1 MRIAIGIEYDG
12 SSYCGWQK
20 QKSGK
25 TIQDHIEKALS
36 KVADT
41 AVTVACAGRT
51 DAGVHA
57 HEQIAHFDA
66 DVVRESRA
74 WMMGANTYLPC
85 DIRLQWA
92 KSIASDFHARYSAI
106 ARYYRYII
114 RNRPFRSAFLRTQ
127 ETWCYRPLNADLM
140 QKGADFL
147 VGKHDFSS
155 YRAQHCQSKSPIRTM
170 FSINIKRDGENIF
183 IDLVANAFLHHMV
196 RNIAAVLMKIGSGQ
210 EPPEWALKILLAK
223 NRKAGDVTALPFGL
237 YLVGIYYPMQ
247 FGMQHHWM
255 FNSIPGLQS
264 RPL

>member
-1 MRIAIGIEYDG
+1 MRVAIGIEYDG

-20 QKSGK
+20 QNFGK
-25 TIQDHIEKALS
+25 TIQEHVEKALT

-41 AVTVACAGRT
+41 AVTVVCAGRT

-57 HEQIAHFDA
+57 LGQIAHFDV

-74 WMMGANTYLPC
+74 WMMGANTYLPS
-85 DIRLQWA
+85 DIRLLWA
-92 KSIASDFHARYSAI
+92 KSITSEFHARYSAV

-114 RNRPFRSAFLRTQ
+114 RNRPYRSAFLRTQ
-127 ETWCYRPLNADLM
+127 ETWCYRPLDVDLM

-170 FSINIKRDGENIF
+170 YSINVQREGENIL

-196 RNIAAVLMKIGSGQ
+196 RNIAAVLIKIGSGQ
-210 EPPEWALKILLAK
+210 ELPEWALNILLAK
-223 NRKAGDVTALPFGL
+223 NRQAGDITALPFGL
-237 YLVGIYYPMQ
+237 YLVGISYPKQ
-247 FGMQHHWM
+247 FRIQHHLM

-264 RPL
+264 RLI